1 MAKKGQITTSLNEN
15 VRSSLKFLLLLNKLV
30 EQTY

>member
-1 MAKKGQITTSLNEN
+1 MAKNSQITTSLNEN